1 MVSFAAK
8 GKIGATQGK
17 DKKMPNS
24 RKGSKKHRGAW
35 LEPDVIDRLREIA
48 TDFGTDF
55 TGLLERIGKGEIVVN
70 PKKEK
75 KDNEQTVR

>member
-1 MVSFAAK
+1 
-8 GKIGATQGK
+8 
-17 DKKMPNS
+17 MPNS

-70 PKKEK
+70 PQKEK